1 MKHPEPVIKSAFT
14 EPPFVPTTVAAAR
27 NMYGLVWWR
36 PNGVISETPEADV
49 AMVRQ
54 G

>member
-1 MKHPEPVIKSAFT
+1 MATHETLDPQFDP
-14 EPPFVPTTVAAAR
+14 PPFVNTTVEAAR
-27 NMYGLVWWR
+27 EMSGLVWWR
-36 PNGVISETPEADV
+36 PDGVISETPETDV